1 MGVGPEAA
9 VAAVGPEVTASAG
22 SPGPVP
28 RPIRLTIIDDNP
40 FLRTP
45 DGRVHPR
52 AATFHRFAEAV
63 VRAGPFGIA
72 RYVIPVRDAEGDEES
87 PNGGRPTSSGAVDQS
102 LLRIVPSAPFDGAA
116 DYLRR
121 LPSMWHQNLPLL
133 RRTLRG
139 EHLVWI
145 KVPGSNG
152 AAVALVA
159 GGLAVPRFAYVV
171 GHVREVVAASP
182 RTGLA
187 RFAAL
192 GAAALHDLVTSS
204 LRRTGPSVI
213 LGTELFT
220 SALDA
225 ADILPTTD
233 LPLAVAEGGVVRQG
247 RPGHTWRISWAGRLA
262 PEKGLGT
269 LLRAV
274 TLLLANGRDVQLT
287 LLGDGPQRPR
297 LEAQAHILGITD
309 AIRWEGYVADRE
321 QYLAALR
328 ESDLFVLPS
337 LSEGVPKV
345 LLEAMARGV
354 PVIASAVGGIPAV
367 LGDGQRGRLVRPN
380 DEIELATAIHA
391 LLDDPA
397 ARQRFRAEGLT
408 WAADHTAERQAE
420 RLVGWMRTTFPAL
433 PWPHEASA

>member
-1 MGVGPEAA
+1 MRPE
-9 VAAVGPEVTASAG
+9 VAASPGR
-22 SPGPVP
+22 PGPVR

-72 RYVIPVRDAEGDEES
+72 RYVIPVRDADDDAQS
-87 PNGGRPTSSGAVDQS
+87 PNVDRVTSLQAVDES

-116 DYLRR
+116 GYLRH
-121 LPSMWHQNLPLL
+121 LPSMWRHNLPLL

-152 AAVALVA
+152 AAAALAA
-159 GGLAVPRFAYVV
+159 GALAVPHFTYVV
-171 GHVREVVAASP
+171 GSVREVVAASP
-182 RTGLA
+182 RSGPT
-187 RFAAL
+187 RVAAL
-192 GAAALHDLVTSS
+192 GAAALHDAVNSTLQ
-204 LRRTGPSVI
+204 RTGPSI
-213 LGTELFT
+213 LLGPELFT

-225 ADILPTTD
+225 VELPDTTD
-233 LPLAVAEGGVVRQG
+233 APAAALRGLARDR
-247 RPGHTWRISWAGRLA
+247 RPEDAWRISWAGRLA

-274 TLLLANGRDVQLT
+274 TLLLATGRDVQLT
-287 LLGDGPQRPR
+287 LLGDGPERPR
-297 LEAQAHILGITD
+297 LEAQAHILGITE
-309 AIRWEGYVADRE
+309 AIHWEGYVGERGK
-321 QYLAALR
+321 YLARLQ

-345 LLEAMARGV
+345 LLEAIACGV
-354 PVIASAVGGIPAV
+354 PVIASAVGGIPAL
-367 LGDGQRGRLVRPN
+367 LGDGRLGRLVRPN
-380 DEIELATAIHA
+380 DEIELATAIRS
-391 LLDDPA
+391 LLDDA
-397 ARQRFRAEGLT
+397 RARQSLRDDGLT
-408 WAADHTAERQAE
+408 WAAEHTAQRQAE
-420 RLVGWMRTTFPAL
+420 RLVRWMRATFPGL
-433 PWPHEASA
+433 LWPAEASA